1 MGTGGPDVRAARVV
15 QNRGLFSR
23 GRGGGDA
30 PSPQL
35 PKASVSASILPSGRQ
50 EVKSVCRADV
60 IFFFFFLI
68 VVGSFSEFFPLLHGG
83 AWGLEKWTQGL
94 GSASKMSWE
103 ALLHQLCPAWWSG
116 QGGHPW
122 G

>member
-15 QNRGLFSR
+15 QNGGLFSR

-60 IFFFFFLI
+60 IFFFFFYCCGFI
-68 VVGSFSEFFPLLHGG
+68 F
-83 AWGLEKWTQGL
+83 
-94 GSASKMSWE
+94 
-103 ALLHQLCPAWWSG
+103 
-116 QGGHPW
+116 
-122 G
+122 

>member
-35 PKASVSASILPSGRQ
+35 PKASVSASVLPSGCW

-60 IFFFFFLI
+60 VFFFSFI
-68 VVGSFSEFFPLLHGG
+68 IVGSFSEFSPLLHGG
-83 AWGLEKWTQGL
+83 AWGLEKRLGPRGWTV
-94 GSASKMSWE
+94 
-103 ALLHQLCPAWWSG
+103 PR
-116 QGGHPW
+116 
-122 G
+122 